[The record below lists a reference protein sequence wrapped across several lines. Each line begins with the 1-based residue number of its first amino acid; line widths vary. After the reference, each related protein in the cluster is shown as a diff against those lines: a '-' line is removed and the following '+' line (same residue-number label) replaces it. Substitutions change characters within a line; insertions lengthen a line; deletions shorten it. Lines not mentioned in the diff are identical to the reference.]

1 MAPHDY
7 TILGNWTATP
17 PGLLVTLPGGHPGLN
32 LGRLTS
38 GPQPDWSL
46 VSSLQQ
52 WRWREGGTRR
62 EANTASSID
71 LILHSYCCYSHL
83 FFHISGLPFR
93 VHQIS
98 FFCEFQKEEYGVC
111 LPRVLEEEKKFFF
124 FFCTTPQ
131 FTLAL

>member
-83 FFHISGLPFR
+83 FFYISGLPLSLMPGGPEAFNELGDALAAHR
-93 VHQIS
+93 L
-98 FFCEFQKEEYGVC
+98 F
-111 LPRVLEEEKKFFF
+111 VL
-124 FFCTTPQ
+124 CMP
-131 FTLAL
+131 A